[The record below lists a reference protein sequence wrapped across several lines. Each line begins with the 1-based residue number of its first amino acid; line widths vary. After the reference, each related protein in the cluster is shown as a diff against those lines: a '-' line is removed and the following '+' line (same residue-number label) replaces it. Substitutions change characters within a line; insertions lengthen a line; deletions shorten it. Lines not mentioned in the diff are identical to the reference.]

1 MSDKLTLAEPRDHVE
16 AMLAVQMAAIHM
28 ASMKFAR
35 RLAHVEN
42 IPTRTTPSGP
52 STSLRT
58 FAAQVAAL
66 KDYRS
71 RGEQKMIVRMS
82 TSPRAGRHRRQRPD
96 PRMGCRKSEGT
107 TPPTCTRRQEPHRRG
122 GAGHSAAPR
131 HAEDIASA
139 GCRGQLAGRA
149 GPRRSAQATAA

>member
-1 MSDKLTLAEPRDHVE
+1 MSDKLTPAEPRDHVE
-16 AMLAVQMAAIHM
+16 AMLAAQMAAIRM

-35 RLAHVEN
+35 RLAHVDN

-71 RGEQKMIVRMS
+71 RGEQKDDCQDVHVAKGGQAS
-82 TSPRAGRHRRQRPD
+82 WATPR
-96 PRMGCRKSEGT
+96 
-107 TPPTCTRRQEPHRRG
+107 
-122 GAGHSAAPR
+122 
-131 HAEDIASA
+131 
-139 GCRGQLAGRA
+139 
-149 GPRRSAQATAA
+149 PRR